1 VGAYFLVVNPSKRQY
16 LDPIRFGEAIKF
28 SAVLRGDYCLHAL
41 KLLIADCF
49 PHEANSFRGAW
60 LGDPVILA
68 SDDSG
73 LPDPPGLVT
82 ATQDDPHRNLN
93 AMARD
98 EFVDISYRALA
109 ELCTRAGMA
118 SELAE
123 RARSNKN
130 LIIDLVAVMEQ
141 YRLRD
146 LEGAL
151 EQAVGR
157 PWRKAY
163 NKALA
168 ATMTWRPLP
177 PIDWPL

>member
-1 VGAYFLVVNPSKRQY
+1 MGAYFLVVNPARRQY
-16 LDPIRFGEAIKF
+16 LDPGRFGEAIKF

-49 PHEANSFRGAW
+49 PREAKSFRGAW

-68 SDDSG
+68 SDDTG

-82 ATQDDPHRNLN
+82 AIRDDPRRNLN
-93 AMARD
+93 AMARA

-109 ELCTRAGMA
+109 ELCARAKMA
-118 SELAE
+118 AELAE
-123 RARSNKN
+123 KARSDDS
-130 LIIDLVAVMEQ
+130 LLIDLVAVMEQ
-141 YRLRD
+141 YRLGG
-146 LEGAL
+146 LERAL
-151 EQAVGR
+151 EETVGR